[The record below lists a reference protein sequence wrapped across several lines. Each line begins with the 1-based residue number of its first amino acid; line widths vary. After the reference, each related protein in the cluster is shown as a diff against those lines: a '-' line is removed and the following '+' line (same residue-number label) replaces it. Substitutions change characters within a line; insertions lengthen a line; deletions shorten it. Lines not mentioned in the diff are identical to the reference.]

1 MRTLKLPFQIDSN
14 GSLAIA
20 STTREIVEQQIVD
33 LLMTNRFERTMRPE
47 YGADVAG
54 FLFSPVAE
62 LALNIK
68 AGEVRAL
75 LQRQVV
81 LADILNVT
89 MSPAPGTV
97 STVRL
102 DVVYSIR
109 PNTEVFTL
117 TQTVT
122 GLATEESF

>member
-1 MRTLKLPFQIDSN
+1 MPFQIDSN
-14 GSLAIA
+14 GSLATV

-33 LLMTNRFERTMRPE
+33 LLMTNRFERTMRPQ

-54 FLFSPVAE
+54 FLFSPIAE

-68 AGEVRAL
+68 AGEIKSFLQSQIAL
-75 LQRQVV
+75 AEIVH
-81 LADILNVT
+81 VT
-89 MSPAPGTV
+89 MQPAQSAP

-102 DVVYSIR
+102 DVGYSIR

-117 TQTVT
+117 TQTVD
-122 GLATEESF
+122 GLATEETF